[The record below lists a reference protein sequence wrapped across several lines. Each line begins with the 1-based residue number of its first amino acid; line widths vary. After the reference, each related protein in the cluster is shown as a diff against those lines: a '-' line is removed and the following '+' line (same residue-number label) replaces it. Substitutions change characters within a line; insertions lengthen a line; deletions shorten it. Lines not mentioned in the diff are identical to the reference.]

1 MNFVWAFLVGGLIC
15 VVGQLLIDLTKLTPA
30 RILVLY
36 VVAGVVLSAL
46 GWYDPLADF
55 AGAGATVPLI
65 GFGHLLAQGVM
76 DSVAQSG
83 LVGALTGGWAKAGI
97 RADPAAPGAEPGQ
110 GTTKNPLFRRTAGL
124 FESVA
129 YLPALSAALA
139 RRETLRE
146 AVFL

>member
-55 AGAGATVPLI
+55 AG
-65 GFGHLLAQGVM
+65 GVTA
-76 DSVAQSG
+76 S
-83 LVGALTGGWAKAGI
+83 L
-97 RADPAAPGAEPGQ
+97 
-110 GTTKNPLFRRTAGL
+110 TAGFL
-124 FESVA
+124 
-129 YLPALSAALA
+129 AALLGKS
-139 RRETLRE
+139 RDQS
-146 AVFL
+146 

>member
-46 GWYDPLADF
+46 GWYDPLVDF

-83 LVGALTGGWAKAGI
+83 VDGGLSGRAAGQKPGPELTPLRRAQNPAKA
-97 RADPAAPGAEPGQ
+97 RQKTRCSDEQ
-110 GTTKNPLFRRTAGL
+110 R
-124 FESVA
+124 V
-129 YLPALSAALA
+129 YLKA
-139 RRETLRE
+139 
-146 AVFL
+146 

>member
-46 GWYDPLADF
+46 GWYDPLVDF

-83 LVGALTGGWAKAGI
+83 LVGALFYSRRGRCDSLADGRLSGRAAGQKPGPELTPLRRAQNPAKA
-97 RADPAAPGAEPGQ
+97 RQKTRCSDEQRVSLKA
-110 GTTKNPLFRRTAGL
+110 
-124 FESVA
+124 
-129 YLPALSAALA
+129 
-139 RRETLRE
+139 
-146 AVFL
+146 

>member
-46 GWYDPLADF
+46 GWYDPLVDF

-65 GFGHLLAQGVM
+65 GFGHLLAQPCGRADGRLYGRRGRC
-76 DSVAQSG
+76 DSLVDGGLSGRAAGQKPGPELTPLRRAQNP
-83 LVGALTGGWAKAGI
+83 AKA
-97 RADPAAPGAEPGQ
+97 RQKTRCSDEQ
-110 GTTKNPLFRRTAGL
+110 R
-124 FESVA
+124 V
-129 YLPALSAALA
+129 YLKA
-139 RRETLRE
+139 
-146 AVFL
+146 